1 MGDHL
6 VPYPHESD
14 IEIFRESLAYSA
26 AETGFTVS
34 LIEKDYYCSL
44 VLDHF
49 FNGKTELVFKGGTSL
64 SKVYLDFYRLS
75 EDLDFIIPVSKRTTK
90 SQRKSKI
97 DPVKS
102 LIDEL
107 TTTIPGI
114 TISSALTGH
123 NQSRQY
129 IGTIQYNSAVVDKSE
144 NIKIEIGL
152 REPLI
157 QPYDQKPARTIAVN
171 PFNQLSLIPEFP
183 VQVMN
188 VEEAFAEK
196 VRAALTRREPAI
208 RDFYDLQLA
217 VDSKKVDLFDP
228 GFLEMVTAK
237 LIVPGND
244 PINVSTERRVELD
257 RQLET
262 QLKSVLRTQDF
273 DKFNLD
279 HAYQMVVEIA
289 VVTVGSNVRR

>member
-1 MGDHL
+1 MGDRL
-6 VPYPHESD
+6 IQYPHESD

-44 VLDHF
+44 VLGHF
-49 FNGKTELVFKGGTSL
+49 FNGKTKLVFKGGTSF

-107 TTTIPGI
+107 PTTIPGI
-114 TISSALTGH
+114 AISSALTGH

-129 IGTIQYNSAVVDKSE
+129 IGTIEYNSAVVDKSE
-144 NIKIEIGL
+144 NINIEIGL

-157 QPYDQKPARTIAVN
+157 QTYEKKPARTIAVN
-171 PFNQLSLIPEFP
+171 PFSQLSLIPEFP

-244 PINVSTERRVELD
+244 PVNISTERKVELD

-262 QLKSVLRTQDF
+262 QLKPVLRTQDF
-273 DKFNLD
+273 DKFNFD

-289 VVTVGSNVRR
+289 TKIQ

>member
-1 MGDHL
+1 MDNRL

-14 IEIFRESLAYSA
+14 IEIFRESLTYTA
-26 AETGFTVS
+26 AKTGFTVS

-44 VLDHF
+44 ILYHIF
-49 FNGKTELVFKGGTSL
+49 SGKTELVFKGGTSF
-64 SKVYLDFYRLS
+64 SKVHLDFYRLS

-90 SQRKSKI
+90 SQRKLKI
-97 DPVKS
+97 DPVKF

-107 TTTIPGI
+107 SSTIPGI
-114 TISSALTGH
+114 SISSILTGH
-123 NQSRQY
+123 NQYRQY
-129 IGTIQYNSAVVDKSE
+129 IGSVKYQSAVLDESE
-144 NIKIEIGL
+144 NIKVEIGL
-152 REPLI
+152 REPLVL
-157 QPYDQKPARTIAVN
+157 PYDLKPARTIAVN
-171 PFNQLSLIPEFP
+171 PFNQLSLVQEFP

-188 VEEAFAEK
+188 IEEAFAEK

-217 VDSKKVDLFDP
+217 VDLKKVDLFDP

-244 PINVSTERRVELD
+244 PINVSPERKVELD
-257 RQLET
+257 HQVEA
-262 QLKSVLRTQDF
+262 QLKPVLRAHDF

-289 VVTVGSNVRR
+289 AKMR

>member
-1 MGDHL
+1 MAL
-6 VPYPHESD
+6 VTYPHQLD

-26 AETGFTVS
+26 AETGFAVS

-44 VLDHF
+44 VLGHL
-49 FNGKTELVFKGGTSL
+49 FNGKTELVFKGGTSF
-64 SKVYLDFYRLS
+64 SKVYFDFYRLS
-75 EDLDFIIPVSKRTTK
+75 EDLDFIMPVSKRTTK
-90 SQRKSKI
+90 SQRKYKI

-102 LIDEL
+102 LIEGL
-107 TTTIPGI
+107 NTTIPEI
-114 TISSALTGH
+114 AISSALTGH

-129 IGTIQYNSAVVDKSE
+129 IGSIQYHSAVVNKSE

-152 REPLI
+152 REPLM
-157 QPYDQKPARTIAVN
+157 QPYDQQPARTIAVN
-171 PFNQLSLIPEFP
+171 PFNQQTLIPNFP

-217 VDSKKVDLFDP
+217 VDSKKVDLFNP

-244 PINVSTERRVELD
+244 QINVSMERKEELD
-257 RQLET
+257 HQLET
-262 QLKSVLRTQDF
+262 QLKPVLRTHDF
-273 DKFNLD
+273 EKFNLD
-279 HAYQMVVEIA
+279 HVFQMVLEIA
-289 VVTVGSNVRR
+289 AKMQ